1 MEMLIGVLAG
11 GYANPEMF
19 IWVFAIGLIIG
30 AAAAWLLLIQM
41 AGGKKMY
48 DLGKKVAK
56 KAAGDADFAAKVD
69 QLFVPPPPSKP
80 SGEPVRL
87 LGVLQRESRLLDF
100 LMENVVAYTDEQ
112 IGASVRDIH
121 AKAQAA
127 LKKHVAL
134 EPVLPN
140 EEGSAVTIQAGFDPS
155 AIRLV
160 GNVTGNPP
168 FKGTLQHAGWRAKSI
183 DLPKPPEGQDEFV
196 LMPAEVELG

>member
-1 MEMLIGVLAG
+1 MEMFLGGLA
-11 GYANPEMF
+11 A
-19 IWVFAIGLIIG
+19 GLIVGG
-30 AAAAWLLLIQM
+30 AAAYFLLLQM
-41 AGGKKMY
+41 AGGKKSY
-48 DLGKKVAK
+48 DLGVKVGK
-56 KAAGDADFAAKVD
+56 KAAGDAEFAKKVE
-69 QLFVPPPPSKP
+69 QLFVPPPPPKP

-87 LGVLQRESRLLDF
+87 LGVLQREARLLDF
-100 LMENVVAYTDEQ
+100 LMENVQQYQDDQ

-127 LKKHVAL
+127 LKKHVTL

-140 EEGSAVTIQAGFDPS
+140 EEGSQVTVQAGFDPS

-160 GNVTGNPP
+160 GNVTGKPP
-168 FKGTLQHAGWRAKSI
+168 FKGTLQHAGWRAKAI